1 MNGTQF
7 SLESLERFPRNF
19 SLSPPS
25 SNLSFWE
32 TIHLNVN
39 FLFSGYEPTTIVL
52 EVIYSLSFITGFVGN
67 IMALRVLTRR
77 RRNRLAAA
85 RATRSLLINLSACDM
100 MVVCICMPVTLGHQ
114 VYNAWV
120 FGDFM
125 CRAVPFVQAV
135 AVSASVLSLAVIS
148 LNRYY
153 SVHSPL
159 HARAVF
165 SCRRVRGMTCT
176 VWLLSAALC
185 MPLIFMNKTENV
197 VLLEEKLTIP
207 VCAENWPDAQLRLG
221 YNFLLFCALYCFPVL
236 FNLVICFLTARRLW
250 RSQDRLQEGNKRHLV
265 GDSSRLKARKK
276 IVKMVVVLVLL
287 FALSWLPLYAIDMW
301 IDFKMP
307 NAPLDS
313 LHQGWILH
321 IRSFAQWLGLTNSS
335 LNPLCYCFIGNLYRS
350 VQKFKKS
357 CRQGI
362 YSVFSLTTGSA
373 PAHGSASIL
382 LRYRASPHVVE
393 SEFSDSTHHPR
404 CSRIPNQSQRLSSG
418 VTCGTSFD

>member
-1 MNGTQF
+1 MNGTRF
-7 SLESLERFPRNF
+7 SLQLLERFPGNF

-25 SNLSFWE
+25 SNL

-39 FLFSGYEPTTIVL
+39 LLFSGYEPTTIVL
-52 EVIYSLSFITGFVGN
+52 EVIYSLSFITGLVGN

-77 RRNRLAAA
+77 RGNRLA

-159 HARAVF
+159 HARAF
-165 SCRRVRGMTCT
+165 FTCRRVLGMICA
-176 VWLLSAALC
+176 VWLLSSALC
-185 MPLIFMNKTENV
+185 MPLIFMNKTENL
-197 VLLEEKLTIP
+197 VLLEGKLTIP
-207 VCAENWPDAQLRLG
+207 VCAENWPDAKLRQG
-221 YNFLLFCALYCFPVL
+221 YNFLLFCALYGFPVL
-236 FNLVICFLTARRLW
+236 FNLVICLLTARRLW
-250 RSQDRLQEGNKRHLV
+250 RSQDRLQEGNKRYLV
-265 GDSSRLKARKK
+265 GNSARLKARKK

-307 NAPLDS
+307 NAPLDN

-357 CRQGI
+357 CRQRI
-362 YSVFSLTTGSA
+362 YSVFSLNVGSA
-373 PAHGSASIL
+373 PAQGGASIL
-382 LRYRASPHVVE
+382 LQYRASPHVVE
-393 SEFSDSTHHPR
+393 SE
-404 CSRIPNQSQRLSSG
+404 CSRTPNQSTSLSSG
-418 VTCGTSFD
+418 ITCGTSFD